1 MERRPDDAYLSESS
15 KGNSGGMTVRG
26 SLQYREL
33 ARFYDPLTD
42 WKDYRSEARRVEA
55 IAAQYGNP
63 GRTTWLDVACGTG
76 RHLEFLHRNHP
87 CAGVDGS
94 REMLR
99 IARRRLPH
107 IPLVQADMRSFQ
119 LPNRFDVVS
128 CLFSAIG
135 HLRTKRDVRS
145 ALANF
150 EAHLKPG
157 GVVVVEPWI
166 ERRAFRSGLV
176 HLRAHEDP
184 SITVARMAYSS
195 RQGDHSVIQWHYL
208 IGEPGRGVRYREV
221 TDVGL
226 LLARPELLAFM
237 RATGLRAR
245 FVARGLMPGRGLL
258 VGVKPRKA

>member
-26 SLQYREL
+26 SLQSREL

-42 WKDYRSEARRVEA
+42 WKDYRSEARRIEA
-55 IAAQYGNP
+55 IAARFGNP

-87 CAGVDGS
+87 CAGVDGN

-119 LPNRFDVVS
+119 LPEPVGSRIVS
-128 CLFSAIG
+128 RQRDWSPADEARRAERPRQ
-135 HLRTKRDVRS
+135 LRGPSETRWCR
-145 ALANF
+145 
-150 EAHLKPG
+150 
-157 GVVVVEPWI
+157 VVEPWI

-208 IGEPGRGVRYREV
+208 IGGPGRGVRYREV